1 MRIVSLLP
9 SATEIL
15 CSLGLADSVAGITH
29 ECDYP
34 PEIRTRT
41 VMTRCV
47 FDSDQMTQ
55 PEIDD
60 AVRSLAT
67 EGKSLYQIDDELLRK
82 ADPDL
87 IVTQDLCHVC
97 AITPDEVNRSVSL
110 LSKKPHI
117 ISLNPKILEDVF
129 SDLMTV
135 AEAAGVKGDS
145 VVESLQS
152 RVRKIAPAALLRP
165 RPRVACIEWLDPLWR
180 TGHWVPGM
188 VELAGGAEILA
199 EIGNPS
205 RLLSW
210 EELREKDPDLVVL
223 MPCGY
228 NLNRTRDEFLRLRNK
243 YPWKELRA
251 FQTQS
256 VYAVDANSYFSRS
269 GPRLVDGLELLAEIV
284 HPEYFSNIA
293 PVHSYV
299 RIS

>member
-15 CSLGLADSVAGITH
+15 CSLGLADSIAGITH

-34 PEIRTRT
+34 PEIRNRT
-41 VMTRCV
+41 VLTRCV
-47 FDSDQMTQ
+47 FDSERMTQ
-55 PEIDD
+55 PQIDD
-60 AVRSLAT
+60 AVRKLAT

-110 LSKKPHI
+110 LARKPHV
-117 ISLNPKILEDVF
+117 ISLNPKILDDVF
-129 SDLMTV
+129 CDLVTV
-135 AEAAGVKGDS
+135 AEAAGMDGNS
-145 VVESLQS
+145 VVESLRL
-152 RVRKIAPAALLRP
+152 RVRKIALASMLRP
-165 RPRVACIEWLDPLWR
+165 KPRVACIEWLDPLWR

-188 VELAGGAEILA
+188 VELAGGEEVLA
-199 EIGNPS
+199 EIGKPS
-205 RLLSW
+205 RPLSW
-210 EELREKDPDLVVL
+210 EELKVKDPDLVIL

-228 NLNRTRDEFLRLRNK
+228 NLTRTREESLRLRAK
-243 YPWKELRA
+243 YPWEELRA
-251 FQTQS
+251 VQTQS

-269 GPRLVDGLELLAEIV
+269 GPRLVDGLELLAEIL

-293 PVHSYV
+293 PVHSYI
-299 RIS
+299 RMS